1 MSDGYDGFDRY
12 LDDTYQEYGELVESL
27 SGAVSTEDFKNRLV
41 AINGLMGK
49 HPDVFGE
56 NSSFIHPPILENLE
70 AVKGI
75 EKVWRQQKRD
85 SGQNMVFFV
94 ISVIIAVVSFF
105 LGRFYN

>member
-12 LDDTYQEYGELVESL
+12 LDDTYQTYGELVESL
-27 SGAVSTEDFKNRLV
+27 SETVSTEDFKNRLV
-41 AINGLMGK
+41 AINDLMGE
-49 HPDVFGE
+49 HPDVFGK

-70 AVKGI
+70 AVRGI

-85 SGQNMVFFV
+85 SGQNLIFFI
-94 ISVIIAVVSFF
+94 ISITIAVVSFL